1 MSGVAVI
8 RYKLA
13 NNATLTAQVP
23 AARIIAGAL
32 PLNTALPAIAVTGIS
47 GVPMSIV
54 SMVTTGLIQTDRV
67 QVTVYAKT
75 YPTQKSILALV
86 RAACGNASGTVNGVT
101 LDSILPGG
109 EGPDFYDADAVI
121 YEQSMDL
128 IVRWVPA

>member
-13 NNATLTAQVP
+13 NNANLLAQVP

-54 SMVTTGLIQTDRV
+54 SMATTGLIQTDRV

-75 YPTQKSILALV
+75 YPTQRSILALV
-86 RAACGNASGTVNGVT
+86 RAACANANGTVNGVT
-101 LDSILPGG
+101 LDSILPAG

-121 YEQSMDL
+121 YEQSLDF